1 MDLEIIL
8 DASTSRQQVFE
19 HQRELALSLIE
30 RLPID
35 ADATHVAV
43 GINSF
48 TSVPTLRQ
56 TLGLGRDKQ
65 MVRHAIE
72 DIKYNGGSTFTA
84 QAVELSVED
93 LRRGRRPD
101 AIQVVVLMNDGI
113 SQDPWEKVLQAS
125 ELLQSTGAELF
136 GVALGDKIDLRELH
150 RYIGSDERIFRD
162 NSTERFDML
171 THGLSITKL
180 PR

>member
-35 ADATHVAV
+35 AGETHVAV

-65 MVRHAIE
+65 VRI
-72 DIKYNGGSTFTA
+72 I
-84 QAVELSVED
+84 
-93 LRRGRRPD
+93 
-101 AIQVVVLMNDGI
+101 
-113 SQDPWEKVLQAS
+113 
-125 ELLQSTGAELF
+125 
-136 GVALGDKIDLRELH
+136 
-150 RYIGSDERIFRD
+150 
-162 NSTERFDML
+162 
-171 THGLSITKL
+171 
-180 PR
+180 

>member
-65 MVRHAIE
+65 VRTLQWYFLLDLHCLSASKAPLYLFPLLREIYMVRHAIE

-84 QAVELSVED
+84 QAVELS
-93 LRRGRRPD
+93 
-101 AIQVVVLMNDGI
+101 
-113 SQDPWEKVLQAS
+113 
-125 ELLQSTGAELF
+125 
-136 GVALGDKIDLRELH
+136 
-150 RYIGSDERIFRD
+150 
-162 NSTERFDML
+162 
-171 THGLSITKL
+171 
-180 PR
+180 

>member
-35 ADATHVAV
+35 TGKTHVAV

-65 MVRHAIE
+65 VSVFF
-72 DIKYNGGSTFTA
+72 YF
-84 QAVELSVED
+84 QVEIISKQYHNSLS
-93 LRRGRRPD
+93 
-101 AIQVVVLMNDGI
+101 A
-113 SQDPWEKVLQAS
+113 
-125 ELLQSTGAELF
+125 
-136 GVALGDKIDLRELH
+136 
-150 RYIGSDERIFRD
+150 
-162 NSTERFDML
+162 
-171 THGLSITKL
+171 
-180 PR
+180 